1 MPGEG
6 DAQTSGAAR
15 ARRRA
20 QSARHECNHL
30 VETRPRQHEAGMFVV
45 EVEKKMLIARE
56 TEKIVLLARALERM
70 SVRTLRVGDFLV
82 GEVRL
87 IIRAIPTLE
96 FAEVDVVGV
105 ALEHSADDLVHADA
119 MTRLGRADEIVVA
132 DV

>member
-1 MPGEG
+1 M
-6 DAQTSGAAR
+6 ATA
-15 ARRRA
+15 
-20 QSARHECNHL
+20 ARHECNHL
-30 VETRPRQHEAGMFVV
+30 VESRLRQHEGGMFVV
-45 EVEKKMLIARE
+45 EVEKKMLIGRE
-56 TEKIVLLARALERM
+56 TEKIVLLARALQRM

-96 FAEVDVVGV
+96 LAEIDVVGI
-105 ALEHSADDLVHADA
+105 ALEHAADDLVHADA